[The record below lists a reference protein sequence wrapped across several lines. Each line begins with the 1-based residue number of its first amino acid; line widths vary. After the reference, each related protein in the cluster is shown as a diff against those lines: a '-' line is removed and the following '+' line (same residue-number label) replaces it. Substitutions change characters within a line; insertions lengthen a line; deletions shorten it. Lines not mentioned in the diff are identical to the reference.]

1 MPYNNL
7 FIMFLSSH
15 IHTLRNEMT
24 NMQFNQIKSLWLI
37 KPAYLGT
44 KHKTRLRIRINFYL
58 VFPK

>member
-7 FIMFLSSH
+7 FIIFYRH
-15 IHTLRNEMT
+15 TYIHLKDEIN

-44 KHKTRLRIRINFYL
+44 EHKTRLRIRINF
-58 VFPK
+58 